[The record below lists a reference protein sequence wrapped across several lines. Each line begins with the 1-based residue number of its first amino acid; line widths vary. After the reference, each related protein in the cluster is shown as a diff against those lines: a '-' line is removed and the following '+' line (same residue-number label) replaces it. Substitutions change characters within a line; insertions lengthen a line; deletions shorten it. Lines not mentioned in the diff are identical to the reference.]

1 MTLGDLTLVY
11 LACGAATLPLSIV
24 ALRFVVSLSA
34 TNGESREV
42 DHVFDRAI
50 DLSVFFWIVGGLAF
64 YFFAAHIERRKPCGE
79 QRTNQLTAEC
89 RRQLGA
95 ARSPVGVD
103 GALGHAIADATSRAS
118 SAPRR
123 GPA

>member
-34 TNGESREV
+34 TDGESREV
-42 DHVFDRAI
+42 DRVFDRAI
-50 DLSVFFWIVGGLAF
+50 DLSVFLWIVGGLAF
-64 YFFAAHIERRKPCGE
+64 YFCAAYIERRKPCGE
-79 QRTNQLTAEC
+79 QRTNQLTVEC

-95 ARSPVGVD
+95 AYSPAIVD
-103 GALGHAIADATSRAS
+103 GMLGRAVADAMSRAS

>member
-1 MTLGDLTLVY
+1 MTLGDLTLIY
-11 LACGAATLPLSIV
+11 LACGAATLPLSV
-24 ALRFVVSLSA
+24 MALRFVVSLSA

-50 DLSVFFWIVGGLAF
+50 DLSVFLWIVGGLAF
-64 YFFAAHIERRKPCGE
+64 YFCAAHIERRKPCGE

-95 ARSPVGVD
+95 AHSPASVD
-103 GALGHAIADATSRAS
+103 AALGSSIAVVRSRAK
-118 SAPRR
+118 SAPRH